1 MPHQNLQHRS
11 VIRLHGEDT
20 TSFLQNLVTANIE
33 NLEANSVTP
42 CALLTP
48 QGKIA
53 FDFLIGRTAPNDFF
67 IDIQDDLI
75 EAFKKRIQLYKLR
88 ADVNIE
94 DLTDSQVSVNWSK
107 DIEDASALKDLRFPT
122 DAKVYR
128 LYSGVDTAETQF
140 DFDELRIKYGVAES
154 GSDFELNDIFPH
166 DIYFDL
172 NNAIDFR
179 KGCYVGQE
187 VISRMQHRGSA
198 RKRVC
203 LVLADTELTPDELNI
218 TAGGK
223 TIGQMGTI
231 LQSNS
236 LQSSGLKSSGS
247 GIIRVDRLL
256 SAKDKGEDI
265 FVGNI
270 KVVIE
275 FPEWVGDRY
284 IPVKVESA
292 I

>member
-1 MPHQNLQHRS
+1 MALPHQYLRHRS

-33 NLEANSVTP
+33 NLDRNSVTP

-53 FDFLIGRTAPNDFF
+53 FDFLIGTTGHNDFF
-67 IDIQDDLI
+67 IDIREDLV
-75 EAFKKRIQLYKLR
+75 ETFKKRIQLYKLR
-88 ADVNIE
+88 ADVFVE
-94 DLTDSQVSVNWSK
+94 DPNEYQVSVIWS
-107 DIEDASALKDLRFPT
+107 EDVENISGLKDLRFP
-122 DAKVYR
+122 DEADVYR
-128 LYSGVDTAETQF
+128 LYEPTSLESVEGS
-140 DFDELRIKYGVAES
+140 FDEQRVRYGVAES

-166 DIYFDL
+166 DIYYDL
-172 NNAIDFR
+172 NNAIDFK

-203 LVLADTELTPDELNI
+203 VVSADNELQNGEQNI
-218 TAGGK
+218 TTAGK
-223 TIGQMGTI
+223 TIGQLGTVI
-231 LQSNS
+231 NTN
-236 LQSSGLKSSGS
+236 GL

-256 SAKDKGEDI
+256 SAQESNEDI
-265 FVGNI
+265 LVGNT
-270 KVVIE
+270 KVLVS
-275 FPEWVGDRY
+275 FPKWVGDRY
-284 IPVKVESA
+284 IPVKVEPV

>member
-1 MPHQNLQHRS
+1 MPHQHLQHRS
-11 VIRLHGEDT
+11 LLRLHGEDT

-33 NLEANSVTP
+33 NLDAGSVTP

-53 FDFLIGRTAPNDFF
+53 FDFLISKTAPNDFF
-67 IDIQDDLI
+67 IDIRQDLV
-75 EAFKKRIQLYKLR
+75 ETFKKRIQLYKLR
-88 ADVNIE
+88 ADVNLE
-94 DLTDSQVSVNWSK
+94 DLADRNISTRWS
-107 DIEDASALKDLRFPT
+107 ESTENTSALKDLRFP
-122 DAKVYR
+122 DGAKVYR
-128 LYSGVDTAETQF
+128 LYGGSSAIGAEA
-140 DFDELRIKYGVAES
+140 DFDDQRIKYGVAES
-154 GSDFELNDIFPH
+154 GTDYELNDIFPH

-172 NNAIDFR
+172 NNAIDFK

-187 VISRMQHRGSA
+187 VISRVQHRGSA
-198 RKRVC
+198 RKRTC
-203 LVLADTELTPDELNI
+203 LVRADIEFVPDELNI

-231 LQSNS
+231 LK
-236 LQSSGLKSSGS
+236 SSGL

-256 SAKDKGEDI
+256 TAQGSGEDI
-265 FVGNI
+265 FVGGT
-270 KVVIE
+270 KVAIE

-284 IPVKVESA
+284 IPIKVESA

>member
-1 MPHQNLQHRS
+1 MPQQYLQHRS
-11 VIRLHGEDT
+11 LVRLHGEDT

-33 NLEANSVTP
+33 NLAAGSVTP

-53 FDFLIGRTAPNDFF
+53 FDFLISRTAPNDFV
-67 IDIQDDLI
+67 IDIRQDLV
-75 EAFKKRIQLYKLR
+75 ETFKKRIQLYKLR
-88 ADVNIE
+88 ADVNLE
-94 DLTDSQVSVNWSK
+94 DLADRKVSTSWSESA
-107 DIEDASALKDLRFPT
+107 EDTSALKDLRFPEE
-122 DAKVYR
+122 AKVYR
-128 LYSGVDTAETQF
+128 LYAGSSAIGAEG
-140 DFDELRIKYGVAES
+140 DFDEQRIKYGVAES
-154 GSDFELNDIFPH
+154 GSDYELNDIFPH

-172 NNAIDFR
+172 NNAIDFK

-198 RKRVC
+198 RKRTCV
-203 LVLADTELTPDELNI
+203 VQADTEFASDELNI

-231 LQSNS
+231 LKSN
-236 LQSSGLKSSGS
+236 GL

-256 SAKDKGEDI
+256 TAQDKGEDI
-265 FVGNI
+265 FVGST
-270 KVVIE
+270 KVTIE

-284 IPVKVESA
+284 IPIKVESA
-292 I
+292 V

>member
-1 MPHQNLQHRS
+1 MQHQYLHHRS
-11 VIRLHGEDT
+11 VVRLHGKDT

-33 NLEANSVTP
+33 NLDAKSLTP

-53 FDFLIGRTAPNDFF
+53 FDFLISNTRPNDFL
-67 IDIQDDLI
+67 IDIREDLV

-94 DLTDSQVSVNWSK
+94 DLADSKVLAIWS
-107 DIEDASALKDLRFPT
+107 EPSQNASALKDLRFP
-122 DAKVYR
+122 DEAKVYR
-128 LYSGVDTAETQF
+128 FYDGSASTSAEGN
-140 DFDELRIKYGVAES
+140 FDEQRIQYGVAES
-154 GSDFELNDIFPH
+154 GSDYELSDTFPH

-172 NNAIDFR
+172 NNAIDFK

-187 VISRMQHRGSA
+187 VVSRMQHRGSA

-203 LVLADTELTPDELNI
+203 IVRTNTEFTPDELNI

-223 TIGQMGTI
+223 TIGQIGTI
-231 LQSNS
+231 VG
-236 LQSSGLKSSGS
+236 SSGL

-256 SAKDKGEDI
+256 AAQNSDQDI
-265 FVGNI
+265 YVGNT
-270 KVVIE
+270 KVIVT
-275 FPEWVGDRY
+275 FPQWVGDRY

>member
-20 TSFLQNLVTANIE
+20 TSFLQNLITANIE
-33 NLEANSVTP
+33 NLDANSVTP

-53 FDFLIGRTAPNDFF
+53 FDFLIGKTGPNDFF
-67 IDIQDDLI
+67 IDIRKDVV
-75 EAFKKRIQLYKLR
+75 ETFKKRIQLYKLR
-88 ADVNIE
+88 ADVNLE
-94 DLTDSQVSVNWSK
+94 DLADSNVSTSWS
-107 DIEDASALKDLRFPT
+107 ESCENASGLKDMRFP
-122 DAKVYR
+122 DEAKVYR
-128 LYSGVDTAETQF
+128 LYGAPTSTKPEG
-140 DFDELRIKYGVAES
+140 DFDEQRIEYGVAES
-154 GSDFELNDIFPH
+154 ESDYELSDIFPH

-172 NNAIDFR
+172 NNAIDFK

-187 VISRMQHRGSA
+187 VISRMQHRGTA

-203 LVLADTELTPDELNI
+203 LVRTDTAFTPDEQNI

-223 TIGQMGTI
+223 NIGQMGTI
-231 LQSNS
+231 S
-236 LQSSGLKSSGS
+236 LSTGL

-256 SAKDKGEDI
+256 TAKETNQDI
-265 FVGNI
+265 FVGST

-284 IPVKVESA
+284 IPIKVESL

>member
-1 MPHQNLQHRS
+1 MPIEYLQQRS
-11 VIRLHGEDT
+11 VVQLHGKDAA
-20 TSFLQNLVTANIE
+20 SFLQNLVTTNIE
-33 NLEANSVTP
+33 NLDANAVTP

-53 FDFLIGRTAPNDFF
+53 FDFLIGKTGSNDFF
-67 IDIQDDLI
+67 IDIRDDLL
-75 EAFKKRIQLYKLR
+75 AVFKKRIQLYKLR
-88 ADVNIE
+88 ADVILE
-94 DLTDSQVSVNWSK
+94 DLVDKKVSTIWSEPV
-107 DIEDASALKDLRFPT
+107 DNASAFKDLRFPDT
-122 DAKVYR
+122 TEVFR
-128 LYSGVDTAETQF
+128 LYEEATEINEVGN
-140 DFDELRIKYGVAES
+140 FDEHRIQYGVAES
-154 GSDFELNDIFPH
+154 GSDYELNDIFPH

-172 NNAIDFR
+172 NNAIDFK

-203 LVLADTELTPDELNI
+203 VVKAVTNITPDELNI

-223 TIGQMGTI
+223 SIGQMGTI
-231 LQSNS
+231 SK
-236 LQSSGLKSSGS
+236 SSGL

-256 SAKDKGEDI
+256 TAQKSDQDI
-265 FVGNI
+265 FVGDK
-270 KVVIE
+270 KVTIE

-284 IPVKVESA
+284 IPIKVESA